1 MEFTTEELRALTYA
15 LRLREHDC
23 ADAATKVSA
32 PEDIAY
38 WRHQSKLAGDMLMR
52 VNIEFLSARMEKALA
67 KV

>member
-32 PEDIAY
+32 PEDIEY
-38 WRHQSKLAGDMLMR
+38 WRKQSLLAGDMLMR
-52 VNIEFLSARMEKALA
+52 VNIELLSARKHKALVA
-67 KV
+67 V